1 MGIIICFYSSINFYI
16 AYRLIYIISKARNW
30 RHSVQPPLS
39 LFKKVDFSFSNI
51 MIYTFAFLARQ
62 PSPGGT
68 FGRESV
74 AGVFVVVVVV
84 VGVALEH
91 ISMV

>member
-1 MGIIICFYSSINFYI
+1 MTQKVEILRPSS
-16 AYRLIYIISKARNW
+16 
-30 RHSVQPPLS
+30 V
-39 LFKKVDFSFSNI
+39 
-51 MIYTFAFLARQ
+51 TFAFLARQ